1 MRKLKRA
8 FYRAFI
14 RYDITLRITA
24 LYFMNLQYYWFLNYF
39 IFRVSLV
46 FNNINS
52 ERIFGKYQQY
62 LIALIC
68 RLKIDN
74 NLELYVDNKNII

>member
-39 IFRVSLV
+39 TLEWVS
-46 FNNINS
+46 FNNSNS